1 MRSFYRSLKSPLRS
15 PRRRAHRFSGYG
27 MFGGVACAV
36 LVVCIGLNSQT
47 EKPLLPA
54 PPPLGTLV
62 DLGGYRVHV
71 YCTGSGNPTV
81 FIVGGAFSFD
91 WDLVQGSV
99 AEFTRVCSFDPSG
112 TAWSDSF
119 QSAVRALD
127 PNAPPHSIPTCGD
140 RVAEIRRV
148 ITSAAVESPYVLVGF
163 SVGALWERLYAA
175 HYPAG
180 IVGMVIVD
188 QAFLPDNKVTGGYR
202 PPSAPIVAGSN
213 SRPVLI
219 TQAPLLLGF
228 EDDVNFGKLPQRDQ
242 QLHWWALTRDPVR
255 PDEAMAVDCFA
266 QIDNAIGNH
275 PYPLRDMPL
284 TVIRTENGSP
294 AYAEMQAKL
303 LSLSRRS
310 RQVIAWNSSHMVPI
324 DEPEAI
330 VSAVQTMVES
340 TREPKSENE
349 RH

>member
-1 MRSFYRSLKSPLRS
+1 MRSFYRSLKFPLRCQ
-15 PRRRAHRFSGYG
+15 RRRARRFSRYG

-36 LVVCIGLNSQT
+36 LALCIGLDSQT
-47 EKPLLPA
+47 QGPMLPA

-62 DLGGYRVHV
+62 DVGGYRVHL
-71 YCTGSGNPTV
+71 YCTGSGSPTV
-81 FIVGGAFSFD
+81 FIVGAAFSFD
-91 WDLVQGSV
+91 WDLVQSSV
-99 AEFTRVCSFDPSG
+99 AKSTRVCTFDPSG

-127 PNAPPHSIPTCGD
+127 PNAPPRSIPTCGD

-148 ITSAAVESPYVLVGF
+148 ITNASLESPYVLVGF
-163 SVGALWERLYAA
+163 SVGALWERVYAA

-180 IVGMVIVD
+180 IVGMIIVD
-188 QAFLPDNKVTGGYR
+188 QAFLPDNKVTGAYR
-202 PPSAPIVAGSN
+202 PSAPIVSGSN

-219 TQAPLLLGF
+219 AQAPLLLGF
-228 EDDVNFGKLPQRDQ
+228 EDDVNFGKLPQLDQ
-242 QLHWWALTRDPVR
+242 QLHTWALAQHPVR

-284 TVIRTENGSP
+284 TVIRTENNSP
-294 AYAEMQAKL
+294 DYAEMQARL
-303 LSLSRRS
+303 LSLSRLS
-310 RQVIAWNSSHMVPI
+310 RQVIAWNSSHMIPI
-324 DEPEAI
+324 DDPEVI

-340 TREPKSENE
+340 TRKHKIENGG
-349 RH
+349 H